1 MDAAVYEEI
10 LGFDI
15 WTALFTLINTLLLF
29 YVLKKFLFKPV
40 MNIIGKRQKEIDD
53 LYESADTA
61 KSEAEGMRD
70 EYQKKLEEARETG
83 DKIISDAVTRAQS
96 REEEIVSKA
105 NKEASAI
112 LEKAQEDIAL
122 EKKKAM
128 GEVKDNISVIAVSIA
143 GRVVERELTSADQS
157 RLVDSFIDDL
167 GDLS

>member
-1 MDAAVYEEI
+1 MTLYEEI
-10 LGFDI
+10 LGVNV
-15 WTALFTLINTLLLF
+15 WTALFTLANTLLLF
-29 YVLKKFLFKPV
+29 FVLKKFLFKPV
-40 MNIIGKRQKEIDD
+40 MKIIDDRQKEIDD

-61 KSEAEGMRD
+61 KAEASEMRD

-105 NKEASAI
+105 NREASAI

-143 GRVVERELTSADQS
+143 GRVVERELTTADQS
-157 RLVDSFIDDL
+157 RLVDSFIDEL

>member
-1 MDAAVYEEI
+1 MYEEI
-10 LGFDI
+10 LGVNV
-15 WTALFTLINTLLLF
+15 WTALFTLANTLLLF
-29 YVLKKFLFKPV
+29 FVLKKFLFKPV
-40 MNIIGKRQKEIDD
+40 MKIIDSRQKEIDD
-53 LYESADTA
+53 LYQSADTA
-61 KSEAEGMRD
+61 KAEADEVRD

-83 DKIISDAVTRAQS
+83 DKIILDAVTRAQS

-105 NKEASAI
+105 NREASAI

>member
-1 MDAAVYEEI
+1 MYEEI
-10 LGFDI
+10 LGVNV
-15 WTALFTLINTLLLF
+15 WTALFTLANTLLLF
-29 YVLKKFLFKPV
+29 FVLKKFLFKPV
-40 MNIIGKRQKEIDD
+40 MKIIDDRQKEIDD
-53 LYESADTA
+53 LYNSADTA
-61 KSEAEGMRD
+61 KAEANEMRD

-83 DKIISDAVTRAQS
+83 DKIISDAVTRAQG

-143 GRVVERELTSADQS
+143 GRVVERELTLADQS

>member
-1 MDAAVYEEI
+1 MYEEI
-10 LGFDI
+10 LGVNV
-15 WTALFTLINTLLLF
+15 WTALFTLANTLLLF
-29 YVLKKFLFKPV
+29 FVLKKFLFKPV
-40 MNIIGKRQKEIDD
+40 MKIIDSRQKEIDD
-53 LYESADTA
+53 LYQSADTA
-61 KSEAEGMRD
+61 KAEADEMRD

>member
-1 MDAAVYEEI
+1 MYESI
-10 LGFDI
+10 LGVNV
-15 WTALFTLINTLLLF
+15 WTALFTLANTLLLF
-29 YVLKKFLFKPV
+29 FVLKKFLFKPV
-40 MNIIGKRQKEIDD
+40 MKIIDDRQKEIDD
-53 LYESADTA
+53 LYNSADTA
-61 KSEAEGMRD
+61 KAEADEMRD

>member
-1 MDAAVYEEI
+1 MYESI
-10 LGFDI
+10 LGVNV
-15 WTALFTLINTLLLF
+15 WTALFTLANTLLLF
-29 YVLKKFLFKPV
+29 FVLKKFLFKPV
-40 MNIIGKRQKEIDD
+40 MKIIDDRQKEIDD
-53 LYESADTA
+53 LYNSADTA
-61 KSEAEGMRD
+61 KAEADEMRD

-143 GRVVERELTSADQS
+143 GRVVERELTPADQS

>member
-1 MDAAVYEEI
+1 MYEEI
-10 LGFDI
+10 LGVNV
-15 WTALFTLINTLLLF
+15 WTALFTLANTLLLF
-29 YVLKKFLFKPV
+29 FVLKKFLFKPV
-40 MNIIGKRQKEIDD
+40 MKIIDDRQKEIDD
-53 LYESADTA
+53 LYQSADTA
-61 KSEAEGMRD
+61 KSQANEMRD

-143 GRVVERELTSADQS
+143 GRVVERELTPADQS

>member
-1 MDAAVYEEI
+1 MTLYEEI
-10 LGFDI
+10 LGVNV
-15 WTALFTLINTLLLF
+15 WTALFTLANTLLLF
-29 YVLKKFLFKPV
+29 FVLKKFLFKPV
-40 MNIIGKRQKEIDD
+40 MKIIDDRQKEIDD
-53 LYESADTA
+53 LYQSADTA
-61 KSEAEGMRD
+61 KSQANEMRD

-143 GRVVERELTSADQS
+143 GRVVERELTPADQS

>member
-1 MDAAVYEEI
+1 MYESI
-10 LGFDI
+10 LGVNV
-15 WTALFTLINTLLLF
+15 WTALFTLANTLLLF
-29 YVLKKFLFKPV
+29 FVLKKFLFKPV
-40 MNIIGKRQKEIDD
+40 MKIIDDRQKEIDD
-53 LYESADTA
+53 LYNSADTA
-61 KSEAEGMRD
+61 KAEANEMRD

-167 GDLS
+167 GDIS

>member
-1 MDAAVYEEI
+1 MYEEI
-10 LGFDI
+10 LGVNV
-15 WTALFTLINTLLLF
+15 WTALFTLANTLLLF
-29 YVLKKFLFKPV
+29 FVLKKFLFKPV
-40 MNIIGKRQKEIDD
+40 MKIIDDRQKEIDD
-53 LYESADTA
+53 LYNSADTA
-61 KSEAEGMRD
+61 KAEADEMRD
-70 EYQKKLEEARETG
+70 EYQKKLTEARETG
-83 DKIISDAVTRAQS
+83 DKIISDAVARAQS
-96 REEEIVSKA
+96 REDEIVSKA

>member
-1 MDAAVYEEI
+1 M
-10 LGFDI
+10 
-15 WTALFTLINTLLLF
+15 WTALFTLANTLLLF
-29 YVLKKFLFKPV
+29 FVLKKFLFKPV
-40 MNIIGKRQKEIDD
+40 MKIIDDRQKEIDD
-53 LYESADTA
+53 LYNSADTA
-61 KSEAEGMRD
+61 KAEANEMRD

>member
-1 MDAAVYEEI
+1 MYEEI
-10 LGFDI
+10 LGVNV
-15 WTALFTLINTLLLF
+15 WTALFTLANTLLLF
-29 YVLKKFLFKPV
+29 FVLKKFLFKPV
-40 MNIIGKRQKEIDD
+40 MKIIDDRQKEIDD
-53 LYESADTA
+53 LYNSADTA
-61 KSEAEGMRD
+61 KAEADEMRD

>member
-1 MDAAVYEEI
+1 MTLYESI
-10 LGFDI
+10 LGVNV
-15 WTALFTLINTLLLF
+15 WTALFTLANTLLLF
-29 YVLKKFLFKPV
+29 FVLKKFLFKPV
-40 MNIIGKRQKEIDD
+40 MKIIDDRQKEIDD
-53 LYESADTA
+53 LYNSADTA
-61 KSEAEGMRD
+61 KAEANEMRD

>member
-1 MDAAVYEEI
+1 MYEEI
-10 LGFDI
+10 LGVNV
-15 WTALFTLINTLLLF
+15 WTALFTLANTLLLF
-29 YVLKKFLFKPV
+29 FVLKKFLFKPV
-40 MNIIGKRQKEIDD
+40 MKIIDDRQKEIDD
-53 LYESADTA
+53 LYQSADTA
-61 KSEAEGMRD
+61 KAEADEMRD
-70 EYQKKLEEARETG
+70 EYQKKLTEARETG

>member
-1 MDAAVYEEI
+1 MYEEI
-10 LGFDI
+10 LGVNV
-15 WTALFTLINTLLLF
+15 WTALFTLANTLLLF
-29 YVLKKFLFKPV
+29 FVLKKFLFKPV
-40 MNIIGKRQKEIDD
+40 MKIIDDRQKEIDD
-53 LYESADTA
+53 LYNSADTA
-61 KSEAEGMRD
+61 KAEANEMRD

-143 GRVVERELTSADQS
+143 GRVVERELTTADQS

>member
-1 MDAAVYEEI
+1 MYEEI
-10 LGFDI
+10 LGVNV
-15 WTALFTLINTLLLF
+15 WTALFTLANTLLLF
-29 YVLKKFLFKPV
+29 FVLKKFLFKPV
-40 MNIIGKRQKEIDD
+40 MKIIDDRQKEIDD
-53 LYESADTA
+53 LYNSADTA
-61 KSEAEGMRD
+61 KAEANEMRD

>member
-1 MDAAVYEEI
+1 MTLYEEI
-10 LGFDI
+10 LGVNV
-15 WTALFTLINTLLLF
+15 WTALFTLANTLLLF
-29 YVLKKFLFKPV
+29 FVLKKFLFKPV
-40 MNIIGKRQKEIDD
+40 MKIIDDRQKEIDD

-61 KSEAEGMRD
+61 KAEASEMRD

-143 GRVVERELTSADQS
+143 GRVVERELTTADQS
-157 RLVDSFIDDL
+157 RLVDSFIDEL
-167 GDLS
+167 GDMS